1 MPPLPQQGGKTDRM
15 LSTPPREHLDP
26 RALRLW
32 RIGEVVQSV
41 FFVVIGAAV
50 TAALVYLTDLSPFLA
65 ALPVVLAIIISVAD
79 VVLVPTLRWKNW
91 RYEVRDL
98 EVDLQR
104 GLLTI
109 TRTRVPMARIQHVDT
124 RRGPLEQ
131 RFGLATVILYTAAG
145 ANQIPSL
152 DLAVADNVRDRIAS
166 LANTHDDV

>member
-1 MPPLPQQGGKTDRM
+1 MSSPPN
-15 LSTPPREHLDP
+15 EHLDP
-26 RALRLW
+26 KALRLW
-32 RIGEVVQSV
+32 RISEAVQAV
-41 FFVVIGAAV
+41 FFVIIGAAV
-50 TAALVYLTDLSPFLA
+50 TAALVFLTDISPFLA
-65 ALPVVLAIIISVAD
+65 SLPVVVAVIISVAD
-79 VVLVPTLRWKNW
+79 VVLVPTVRWKNW

-145 ANQIPSL
+145 ANQIPAL

-166 LANTHDDV
+166 LANTRDDV

>member
-1 MPPLPQQGGKTDRM
+1 MP
-15 LSTPPREHLDP
+15 STPPREHLDP

-32 RIGEVVQSV
+32 RISEAVQSV
-41 FFVVIGAAV
+41 FFVIIGAAV
-50 TAALVYLTDLSPFLA
+50 TAALVLLTDLSPFLA
-65 ALPVVLAIIISVAD
+65 SLPVVIALILAVAD
-79 VVLVPTLRWKNW
+79 VVLVPSLRWKHW

-145 ANQIPSL
+145 ANQIPAL
-152 DLAVADNVRDRIAS
+152 DLAIADNVRDRIAS